1 MSAAAVARYREVA
14 TTTRVLSA
22 TGPVLTAILY
32 GELADALCLTRRT
45 GQLRSAG
52 ARALAI
58 LASLDADLAGHTSE
72 FAGQMRRIHRFASA
86 QINRSMRE
94 NDPIWCQA
102 ALAEISPIA
111 DAWASLR
118 SNP

>member
-1 MSAAAVARYREVA
+1 MNAAAIARYRDVS

-22 TGPVLTAILY
+22 SGPALTAILY
-32 GELADALCLTRRT
+32 AELVDALCLTRRA
-45 GQLRSAG
+45 GHLNASA

-58 LASLDADLAGHTSE
+58 LASLDAALPANDDGFSE
-72 FAGQMRRIHRFASA
+72 QMRSIHRFASDRIERA
-86 QINRSMRE
+86 MRE
-94 NDPIWCQA
+94 NDPLWCQA

-111 DAWASLR
+111 DAWASVR